1 MPHEIEAKMKLPD
14 AAELERR
21 LAALGARHRMTV
33 KETNTYFDTPGRS
46 LRASDQGL
54 RIRSE
59 VQVDGPYRSTTITHK
74 GPRTASQVKT
84 RPETELPVE
93 DADKAEQLLTA
104 LGFVPVLTFEK
115 LRRRW
120 DFHGCH
126 VDIDTLPVLGD
137 FVEIEGPSE
146 GEVLEGRR
154 RLSLDGLPLIT
165 DSYISMLMAY
175 RAARGLSTDR
185 FALEGTARTRAR
197 P

>member
-1 MPHEIEAKMKLPD
+1 MPHEIEAKMKLSD

-33 KETNTYFDTPGRS
+33 KETNTYFDTPERS
-46 LRASDQGL
+46 LRTSDQGL

-59 VQVDGPYRSTTITHK
+59 VQMDGPYRSTIITHK

-84 RPETELPVE
+84 RPETELAVE
-93 DADKAEQLLTA
+93 GADQAAQLLIA
-104 LGFVPVLTFEK
+104 LGFAPVLTFEK
-115 LRRRW
+115 LRHRW
-120 DFHGCH
+120 DFRGCH
-126 VDIDTLPVLGD
+126 VDIDTLPGLGD

-146 GEVLEGRR
+146 GDVLESRR
-154 RLSLDGLPLIT
+154 QLSLDGLPLIT

-185 FALEGTARTRAR
+185 FTLDTARTSPR

>member
-1 MPHEIEAKMKLPD
+1 VPHEIEAKMKLSE

-21 LAALGARHRMTV
+21 LAALGARPRMTV
-33 KETNTYFDTPGRS
+33 KETNTYFDTLQGS

-54 RIRSE
+54 RIRTE
-59 VQVDGPYRSTTITHK
+59 VQVGGPYRSTIITHK
-74 GPRTASQVKT
+74 GPRTASRVKT

-93 DADKAEQLLTA
+93 DADRAARLLAA

-126 VDIDTLPVLGD
+126 VDLDTLPVLGD

-146 GEVLEGRR
+146 GDVLESRR
-154 RLSLDGLPLIT
+154 RLSLDGLPLIS

-175 RAARGLSTDR
+175 RADRGLVTDR
-185 FALEGTARTRAR
+185 FTLDMTPVPPR